1 MARGKNTRTV
11 YSTESGRICPDC
23 GHPVGECR
31 CKEKTPPANG
41 PVRITEERKGRRGK
55 TVTVIAGLP
64 LDHDG
69 LLSLARELKGKCG
82 AGGTV
87 TNGTIEIQ
95 GGHRSSCMEF
105 IRKKM
110 KGDDI

>member
-1 MARGKNTRTV
+1 MV

-23 GHPVGECR
+23 GNPVGKCR
-31 CKEKTPPANG
+31 CKAQTPPARG

-64 LDHDG
+64 MDHDT
-69 LLSLARELKGKCG
+69 LLSLARELKEKCG

-87 TNGTIEIQ
+87 TNGIIEIQ
-95 GGHRSSCMEF
+95 GGHRSFCMAL

-110 KGDDI
+110 TGGDI